1 MPRPKPGYRKHSSG
15 QARVSLN
22 GKDYLLGTW
31 GTKESRQKYN
41 RLMAEW
47 YASHQSKSF
56 GVPTEEITIL
66 EVLAAYMKYCKKYYG
81 DGPTSELQR
90 IKPAAAAVRSL
101 YGSEPASSFGPL
113 QYKATR
119 EHIART
125 GNRSRQYVNRLCEK
139 VKRLFRWAAAE
150 SLLPASIADSIGMV
164 EPLKEGRTNLR
175 ETEEVQPVDEK
186 VVMATLEHLPRI
198 VADMVKFQLAT
209 GCRPGEVCSIQPG
222 MVDRSGDVWQVRLH
236 EHKNAWRGKDRTIYV
251 GKEAQ
256 EILLP
261 YLLRSKDV
269 YCFSPKDSE
278 KARRNALHETRITPL
293 SCGNR
298 PGTNRKRKP
307 LRTAGYCYTTVSYG
321 RAIQRA
327 CDKAFPPPESIKKKD
342 AIKAW
347 QTEHRWS
354 PNQLRHTFATT
365 TSRDHGL
372 EVVSILLG
380 HAKMDTTQIYAQ
392 ADKAKAIEVTRL
404 MG

>member
-1 MPRPKPGYRKHSSG
+1 MRLPSYRKHSSG

-22 GKDYLLGTW
+22 GRDYLLGTY
-31 GTKESRQKYN
+31 GTKESKHKYN
-41 RLMAEW
+41 RLVAEW
-47 YASHQSKSF
+47 LASNQSKSF
-56 GVPTEEITIL
+56 GVPVEELLIVEL
-66 EVLAAYMKYCKKYYG
+66 LAAYTKYAKKYYG
-81 DGPTSELQR
+81 DGPESEYHR
-90 IKPAAAAVRSL
+90 IKPAVAAMRSL
-101 YGSEPASSFGPL
+101 YGTEPAASYGPL

-125 GNRSRQYVNRLCEK
+125 GDRSRQYVNRLCDK
-139 VKRLFRWAAAE
+139 IKRLFKWAAAE
-150 SLLPASIADSIGMV
+150 SLLPASIAEALSMV
-164 EPLKEGRTNLR
+164 DPLKEGRTNLR
-175 ETEEVQPVDEK
+175 ETEEVQPVDEA
-186 VVMATLEHLPRI
+186 VVVATLEHLPRI
-198 VADMVKFQLAT
+198 VADMVRFQLGT

-269 YCFSPKDSE
+269 FCFSPKDSE
-278 KARRNALHETRITPL
+278 RARRNALHETRITPL
-293 SCGNR
+293 SCGNK
-298 PGTNRKRKP
+298 PGSNRKRKP
-307 LRTAGYCYTTVSYG
+307 ERTAGYCYTTASYG
-321 RAIQRA
+321 RAIQRG
-327 CDKAFPPPESIKKKD
+327 CDKAFPPPATMKKKD
-342 AIKAW
+342 AIKEW
-347 QTEHRWS
+347 ETEHRWS

-372 EVVSILLG
+372 EVASILLG

-392 ADKAKAIEVTRL
+392 ADKAKAIEAARM